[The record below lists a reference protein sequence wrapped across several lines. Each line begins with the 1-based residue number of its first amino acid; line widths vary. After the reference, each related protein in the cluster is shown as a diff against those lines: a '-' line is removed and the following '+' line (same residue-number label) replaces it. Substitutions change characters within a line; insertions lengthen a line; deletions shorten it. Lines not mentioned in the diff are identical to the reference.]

1 MKKYIVLV
9 TGSRSITER
18 DKVFAKLDELLD
30 PHEVY
35 TLIEGEATGVDT
47 ICRDWAEINYV
58 HITPMPI
65 PPSYYERYGKGM
77 GNKRNQDML
86 DKALE
91 LVRQTRLEVYPIAM
105 WDGSS
110 TGTLDMIN
118 RCKKTGLPVDITL
131 MGKPKT
137 KRLL

>member
-1 MKKYIVLV
+1 MKKYVVVI

-18 DKVFAKLDELLD
+18 DKIFAKLDELLD

-35 TLIEGEATGVDT
+35 TLIEGEATGVDQ
-47 ICRDWAEINYV
+47 ICRDWADIHYV
-58 HITPMPI
+58 DVKRMPI
-65 PPSYYERYGKGM
+65 PQSYFETYKAGA
-77 GNKRNQDML
+77 GNRRNQDML
-86 DKALE
+86 DKALQIAQ
-91 LVRQTRLEVYPIAM
+91 QTKLEVLPIAM

-118 RCKKTGLPVDITL
+118 RLKKAGLPVHVAL

>member
-1 MKKYIVLV
+1 
-9 TGSRSITER
+9 
-18 DKVFAKLDELLD
+18 
-30 PHEVY
+30 
-35 TLIEGEATGVDT
+35 
-47 ICRDWAEINYV
+47 
-58 HITPMPI
+58 MPI
-65 PPSYYERYGKGM
+65 PSGYYEKYGKGM

-91 LVRQTRLEVYPIAM
+91 LARQTKLEVYPIAM

-118 RCKKTGLPVDITL
+118 RLKKAGLPVDITL

>member
-1 MKKYIVLV
+1 MKKYIVLI

-18 DKVFAKLDELLD
+18 DKVFAKLDELID

-35 TLIEGEATGVDT
+35 TLIEGEADGVDL
-47 ICRDWAEINYV
+47 ICRDWATIHYV
-58 HITPMPI
+58 DVTPMPI
-65 PPSYYERYGKGM
+65 SRAYFDQYGKGA
-77 GNKRNQDML
+77 GNRRNQDML

-91 LVRQTRLEVYPIAM
+91 IARQTKLEVYPIAM

-118 RCKKTGLPVDITL
+118 RCKKAGLPVDITL

>member
-1 MKKYIVLV
+1 MKQYIVLI

-65 PPSYYERYGKGM
+65 PPSYYEKYGNGM

-86 DKALE
+86 DKALD
-91 LVRQTRLEVYPIAM
+91 LVRQTKL
-105 WDGSS
+105 
-110 TGTLDMIN
+110 
-118 RCKKTGLPVDITL
+118 
-131 MGKPKT
+131 
-137 KRLL
+137 

>member
-1 MKKYIVLV
+1 MKKYVVVI

-35 TLIEGEATGVDT
+35 TLIEGEAEGVDL
-47 ICRDWAEINYV
+47 ICRDWANIHYV
-58 HITPMPI
+58 DVIPMPI
-65 PPSYYERYGKGM
+65 PRDYHDKYKG
-77 GNKRNQDML
+77 GAGSKRNQDML

-91 LVRQTRLEVYPIAM
+91 IARQTNLEVYPIAM

-118 RCKKTGLPVDITL
+118 RVKKARLPVNITL

>member
-1 MKKYIVLV
+1 MKKYIVV
-9 TGSRSITER
+9 ITGSRSITER
-18 DKVFAKLDELLD
+18 DKVFAKLDELLN

-35 TLIEGEATGVDT
+35 TLIEGEATGVDQ
-47 ICRDWAEINYV
+47 ICRDWAGVHYV
-58 HITPMPI
+58 DITPMPI
-65 PPSYYERYGKGM
+65 PREYHDKYQGGA
-77 GNKRNQDML
+77 GNRRNQDML
-86 DKALE
+86 DKALQ
-91 LVRQTRLEVYPIAM
+91 LAQQTKLEIFPIAM

-118 RCKKTGLPVDITL
+118 RLKKARLPVDITL

>member
-1 MKKYIVLV
+1 MKKYIVLI
-9 TGSRSITER
+9 TGSRSIAER
-18 DKVFAKLDELLD
+18 DKVFAKLDELVD

-35 TLIEGEATGVDT
+35 TMIEGEADGVDR
-47 ICRDWAEINYV
+47 ICRDWADIHYV
-58 HITPMPI
+58 DVTPMPI
-65 PPSYYERYGKGM
+65 PRDYHDKYKGGA
-77 GNKRNQDML
+77 GNRRNQDML
-86 DKALE
+86 DKAL
-91 LVRQTRLEVYPIAM
+91 QIAHSTKLEILPIAM

-118 RCKKTGLPVDITL
+118 RVKKAGLPIDISL